1 MAATKDDARKALERA
16 EAATPGPVVKAM
28 QELKDKLAQEITARE
43 TAVSEKTKAEGRAKE
58 AKAEKVESLTKASL
72 KGQDCATR
80 ERKATAEASTAT
92 EKMKVV
98 QVKLDDTKVVVT
110 RKDEEIKK
118 LKSDIKQLQET
129 GKLKDESQK
138 ATDEKLKRTNMD
150 YGKCQNKFKL
160 TMAKL
165 SSGEGALMAEI
176 DTLKTGADQD
186 ASTIGQL
193 KQTIA
198 KLRMDETKI
207 TREMNAQTVKLREA
221 QQQVFGAKAEAEK
234 YKVRFDTLETAHS
247 TVTERYRNA
256 NSKLELCSDRTK
268 DAKIKFQGCEEAMR
282 RMKAYNTDQQNEQ
295 KLELAR
301 LRTELETAKN
311 DAQKL
316 QVSQEE
322 KAQSAAMA
330 KEATERAVADAV
342 EQAQAKGLAVQTTA
356 QEAVDKAAREAVR
369 LANQQANSAAGTTA

>member
-1 MAATKDDARKALERA
+1 MRA
-16 EAATPGPVVKAM
+16 
-28 QELKDKLAQEITARE
+28 
-43 TAVSEKTKAEGRAKE
+43 S
-58 AKAEKVESLTKASL
+58 
-72 KGQDCATR
+72 TR
-80 ERKATAEASTAT
+80 ERKATAESSTAT

-138 ATDEKLKRTNMD
+138 ATDEKLKRTSMD

-186 ASTIGQL
+186 ASTIAQL

-198 KLRMDETKI
+198 KLRMDETKL

-268 DAKIKFQGCEEAMR
+268 DAKIKFQGCEEAMP
-282 RMKAYNTDQQNEQ
+282 RMNAYNTDQQNEQ

-311 DAQKL
+311 DAHKL

-356 QEAVDKAAREAVR
+356 QEAVDRAAKEAVR